1 MSSPVPL
8 RALVDLALP
17 GTCAACG
24 LPGATLC
31 PGCAGEVTTRLWPGG
46 PRYAVP
52 SPCPAS
58 LPPTVAAAP
67 FDGPLARLITAYK
80 DDGRRDAAG
89 VLGGLL
95 GTSLDAV
102 LAGDGPSRAVM
113 AHRNG
118 PLLVVPVPASARSR
132 RARGD
137 APLAAL
143 SVCATHGFDPREA
156 VVADALRQRRRV
168 ADQAG
173 LTAAQRAVN
182 LEHSMTVRPA
192 WAAAVAGS
200 TCVVVDDVLTTGAT
214 LVEAARA
221 LRRGGARHVAG
232 AVICATQRRVAPA
245 RDHPA
250 TSR

>member
-1 MSSPVPL
+1 
-8 RALVDLALP
+8 
-17 GTCAACG
+17 
-24 LPGATLC
+24 
-31 PGCAGEVTTRLWPGG
+31 
-46 PRYAVP
+46 
-52 SPCPAS
+52 

-67 FDGPLARLITAYK
+67 FDGPLARLVTAYK
-80 DDGRRDAAG
+80 DDDRRDAAG
-89 VLGGLL
+89 VLGDLL
-95 GTSLDAV
+95 AASLDAV
-102 LAGDGPSRAVM
+102 LARNDPSRAVV
-113 AHRNG
+113 AQRNG
-118 PLLVVPVPASARSR
+118 PLLVVPVPSSARSR

-143 SVCATHGFDPREA
+143 AARATHGFDPLEA

-182 LEHSMTVRPA
+182 LERSMTVRPA

-221 LRRGGARHVAG
+221 LRRGGAGHVVG

-245 RDHPA
+245 RDHP
-250 TSR
+250 TPSW